1 MTVAAAWI
9 EGGWIF
15 SDLPEQNGRYWIG
28 NNWIWGPDGAANMT
42 TGYWITA
49 GWILGP
55 DGAQDA
61 TTGFYIAKGWIWGP
75 SRRLPFVQG

>member
-1 MTVAAAWI
+1 MTVAAGWI

-15 SDLPEQNGRYWIG
+15 SELPEQNGRYWID
-28 NNWIWGPDGAANMT
+28 NNWIWGPEGAAEMT

-55 DGAQDA
+55 DGAADA
-61 TTGFYIAKGWIWGP
+61 TTGYYVSNGWIWGP
-75 SRRLPFVQG
+75 EPKLPWVA